1 MAQFTYRYRQ
11 EMTPIGNRKYATV
24 YIKQTHAEHHRLLNW
39 LVQIAE
45 QICGTCE
52 INAGLAAWFTRPHT
66 DFRKSQKG
74 QYYTPEELI
83 ADMIGQLA
91 QGKDLPEAMLL
102 RWNRLCHATP
112 WEIELTTAQAVD
124 APRRDMVWLE

>member
-1 MAQFTYRYRQ
+1 MAQFTYRYKQ
-11 EMTPIGNRKYATV
+11 EMAPIGNRKYATV
-24 YIKQTHAEHHRLLNW
+24 YIKQSHAEHHRLLNW

-52 INAGLAAWFTRPHT
+52 INASLAEWFTSPHR
-66 DFRKSQKG
+66 DFKRSQRG

-102 RWNRLCHATP
+102 RWNRLTQGTP
-112 WEIELTTAQAVD
+112 WEIELATHASVPAQHQGMA
-124 APRRDMVWLE
+124 W